1 MSLFHESV
9 YFKVIKITQQFLNKD
24 FVCVAFTRFSHFRG
38 AIFIT
43 VSWRKGFDGAETVY
57 SLTRTLVT
65 SVASVPRESWND
77 SEKELSI
84 RRTCRELACLRDL
97 DSGEC
102 GAFSRS
108 LFFAQC
114 PLATAEHILGQ
125 RNIYTSSMSAEDT
138 SQSVIF
144 EKINRKFRRPLA
156 FRRKLCYHYCS
167 IRAQTK
173 KLFKSISN
181 SQISLSFLFIWNW
194 NDTPVHSRSS
204 S

>member
-43 VSWRKGFDGAETVY
+43 VSWRKGFDGAETVC

-97 DSGEC
+97 AVVESVARFPAHFFCAVSTSDRGAHFGLTKYIYELNEC
-102 GAFSRS
+102 WRHKPICN
-108 LFFAQC
+108 L
-114 PLATAEHILGQ
+114 
-125 RNIYTSSMSAEDT
+125 
-138 SQSVIF
+138 
-144 EKINRKFRRPLA
+144 RKD
-156 FRRKLCYHYCS
+156 K
-167 IRAQTK
+167 
-173 KLFKSISN
+173 
-181 SQISLSFLFIWNW
+181 
-194 NDTPVHSRSS
+194 
-204 S
+204 